1 MSAETHGLLLAAV
14 QVLASAPPHI
24 PACPAVMALGAAFHP
39 PPVTAMTI
47 PPLLH
52 EVFSDVI
59 ADEWEYGGYLI
70 RLAQNL
76 PKRRQLTVL
85 RLASISDNAS

>member
-39 PPVTAMTI
+39 PPMTAMTI
-47 PPLLH
+47 PP
-52 EVFSDVI
+52 
-59 ADEWEYGGYLI
+59 
-70 RLAQNL
+70 
-76 PKRRQLTVL
+76 
-85 RLASISDNAS
+85 